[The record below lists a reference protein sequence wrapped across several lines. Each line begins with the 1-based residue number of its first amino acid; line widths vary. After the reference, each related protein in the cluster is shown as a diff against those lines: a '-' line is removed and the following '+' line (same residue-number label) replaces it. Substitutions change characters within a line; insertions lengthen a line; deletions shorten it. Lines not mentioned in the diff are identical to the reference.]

1 MANRLKKDKKV
12 AVIGALAEG
21 ASIRS
26 VERQTGVHRDTIMR
40 LAVRIG
46 QGCQRLMD
54 AKMRDLPCTDIQC
67 DEIWGFVKKKQKNV
81 KIKDDPSK
89 VGDVYTFVAIDADT
103 KLVPSFKV
111 GKRDRVTADAFMKD
125 LESRLKNRV
134 QLSTDQLQSY
144 KEAVEEGFGGEV
156 DYGQIVKTYT
166 EETAGKSTERKYSP
180 AKVVNVEKTVIHGDP
195 DEDLISTSYV
205 ERQNLT
211 MRMHIRRLTRLTNA
225 FSKKWENFKAA
236 VALHF
241 GYYNFVK
248 RHRTLRATPAQ
259 AAGIEASR
267 WTVAEL
273 IEKAEEA

>member
-1 MANRLKKDKKV
+1 MANRLKKEKKV

-21 ASIRS
+21 SSIRS

-46 QGCQRLMD
+46 QGCRRLMD
-54 AKMRDLPCTDIQC
+54 ARMRDLPCTAIQC

-81 KIKDDPSK
+81 KIMDDPGK
-89 VGDVYTFVAIDADT
+89 VGDVYTFVAIDAKT
-103 KLVPSFKV
+103 KLVPSFVV

-134 QLSTDQLQSY
+134 QLSTDQLKSY

-180 AKVVNVEKTVIHGDP
+180 AKVVNVEKTVIQGDP

-211 MRMHIRRLTRLTNA
+211 MRMHCRRLTRLTNG
-225 FSKKWENFKAA
+225 FSKKWENFVAA
-236 VALHF
+236 IALHF
-241 GYYNFVK
+241 AYYNFAK